1 MSNTNLSPLWTLD
14 TTFNS
19 AHIFNGS
26 VLYQN
31 FSGSAA
37 NGSYNSSELWTA
49 FSDSFNATSWTNGY
63 PTYILFQGAC
73 LNGTGEVDCV
83 AACSH
88 SDMLFSSIQTLY
100 NCFLAPYV
108 SSPISYFIVPL
119 EAHLP
124 QVVAALQ
131 NPDPAVQEAN
141 AFSAAQLGLTQ
152 NSTVP
157 DPVNITIECFASYC
171 DAIGGCNRCDRPVL
185 EELLGPNR
193 SAVLSKCILDLCNTQ
208 QGKLDGDL
216 GGIGVSISFH
226 LVLLLPDTLHRCSSR
241 TSFSLEFLSW
251 VRG

>member
-1 MSNTNLSPLWTLD
+1 MSNSSESPLWNLNTKFD
-14 TTFNS
+14 S

-31 FSGSAA
+31 FSGSAV

-49 FSDSFNATSWTNGY
+49 FSDSFNSTSWTNGY

-73 LNGTGEVDCV
+73 LNGSDEVDCV

-88 SDMLFSSIQTLY
+88 SDIMFSSIQTLY

-108 SSPISYFIVPL
+108 SSLIFYFL
-119 EAHLP
+119 TLLKAHLP

-131 NPDPAVQEAN
+131 LPDPAVQETN
-141 AFSAAQLGLTQ
+141 AFSAAQLGLEQ

-171 DAIGGCNRCDRPVL
+171 DAIGGCNRCDRPML
-185 EELLGPNR
+185 EGLHGPNR
-193 SAVLSKCILDLCNTQ
+193 SAVLSSCYLDLCNAQ
-208 QGKLDGDL
+208 QGKLDSDL
-216 GGIGVSISFH
+216 GGIGVPMSSRIIS
-226 LVLLLPDTLHRCSSR
+226 LLPDTLRRCSSR
-241 TSFSLEFLSW
+241 TSFSLESLSW
-251 VRG
+251 VHG